1 MIYNIYL
8 NIIVKV
14 FILAIYILTGSIGSG
29 KSEAQILFEKFN
41 VSCFCADKIVKGL
54 YKNSEV
60 ILGMQNILP
69 LCVKDGVINIELLR
83 ETIFHNQKK
92 MFEVE
97 EFIQPKVFK
106 KFEEIVNSNEK
117 KNIILIIPTIKN
129 NSFKKKYKVIYIT
142 ASQENRV
149 KRLSSREN
157 YNIQLIKKIISY
169 QDSVDIY
176 KKNNDFFLD
185 NNGSVKNLENSI
197 KKLVKLL

>member
-14 FILAIYILTGSIGSG
+14 FILGVYILTGSIGSG

-41 VSCFCADKIVKGL
+41 VSCFCADKIVRSL
-54 YKNSEV
+54 YNNSEV
-60 ILGMQNILP
+60 ILYMQNILP
-69 LCVKDGVINIELLR
+69 LCVTNGVINIELLR
-83 ETIFHNQKK
+83 ETIFHNEKK

-106 KFEEIVNSNEK
+106 KFEEIVNSN
-117 KNIILIIPTIKN
+117 KNKNTILVLPTIKN
-129 NSFKKKYKVIYIT
+129 NPFEKKYKVIYIT

-149 KRLSSREN
+149 KRLSTRKN
-157 YNIQLIKKIISY
+157 YNMHLIKKIISY
-169 QDSVDIY
+169 QDSIDIY
-176 KKNNDFFLD
+176 KKNHDFLLD
-185 NNGSVKNLENSI
+185 NNGSVKKLENSI

>member
-14 FILAIYILTGSIGSG
+14 FILGVYILTGSIGSG

-41 VSCFCADKIVKGL
+41 VSCFCADKIVRSL
-54 YKNSEV
+54 YNNSEV
-60 ILGMQNILP
+60 ILHMQNILP
-69 LCVKDGVINIELLR
+69 LCVTNGVINIELLR
-83 ETIFHNQKK
+83 ETIFHNEKK

-106 KFEEIVNSNEK
+106 KFEEIVNSN
-117 KNIILIIPTIKN
+117 KNKNTILVLPTIKN
-129 NSFKKKYKVIYIT
+129 NPFEKKYKVIYIT

-149 KRLSSREN
+149 KRLSTRKN
-157 YNIQLIKKIISY
+157 YNMHLIKKIISY
-169 QDSVDIY
+169 QDSIDIY

-185 NNGSVKNLENSI
+185 NNGSVKNLEHSV
-197 KKLVKLL
+197 KKIVKLL

>member
-14 FILAIYILTGSIGSG
+14 FILGVYILTGSIGSG

-41 VSCFCADKIVKGL
+41 VSCFCADKIVRGL
-54 YKNSEV
+54 YNNSEV

-69 LCVKDGVINIELLR
+69 LCVKNGVINIELLR
-83 ETIFHNQKK
+83 ETIFHNEKK

-97 EFIQPKVFK
+97 DFIQPKVFK
-106 KFEEIVNSNEK
+106 KFEEIVNSNEN
-117 KNIILIIPTIKN
+117 KNIILILPTIKN
-129 NSFKKKYKVIYIT
+129 NSFKKKYKVIYIA

-149 KRLSSREN
+149 KRLSARKN
-157 YNIQLIKKIISY
+157 YNIHLIKKIISY
-169 QDSVDIY
+169 QDSIDIY

-185 NNGSVKNLENSI
+185 NNGSVQNLENSI

>member
-1 MIYNIYL
+1 
-8 NIIVKV
+8 
-14 FILAIYILTGSIGSG
+14 
-29 KSEAQILFEKFN
+29 
-41 VSCFCADKIVKGL
+41 
-54 YKNSEV
+54 
-60 ILGMQNILP
+60 MQNILP
-69 LCVKDGVINIELLR
+69 LCVTNGVINIELLR
-83 ETIFHNQKK
+83 ETIFHNEKK

-106 KFEEIVNSNEK
+106 KFEEIINSNEN
-117 KNIILIIPTIKN
+117 KNIILVLPTIKN
-129 NSFKKKYKVIYIT
+129 NYFEKKYKVIYIT

-197 KKLVKLL
+197 RKLVKLL

>member
-14 FILAIYILTGSIGSG
+14 FILGVYILTGSIGSG

-41 VSCFCADKIVKGL
+41 VSCFCADKIVRSL
-54 YKNSEV
+54 YNNSEV
-60 ILGMQNILP
+60 ILHMQNILP
-69 LCVKDGVINIELLR
+69 LCVTNGVINIELLR
-83 ETIFHNQKK
+83 ETIFHNEKK

-106 KFEEIVNSNEK
+106 KFEEIVNSN
-117 KNIILIIPTIKN
+117 KNKNTILVLPTIKN
-129 NSFKKKYKVIYIT
+129 NPFEKKYKVIYIT

-149 KRLSSREN
+149 KRLSTRKN
-157 YNIQLIKKIISY
+157 YNMHLIKKIISY
-169 QDSVDIY
+169 QDSIDIY
-176 KKNNDFFLD
+176 KKNHDFLLD
-185 NNGSVKNLENSI
+185 NNGSVKKLENSI

>member
-197 KKLVKLL
+197 RKLVKLL

>member
-14 FILAIYILTGSIGSG
+14 FILGVYILTGSIGSG

-41 VSCFCADKIVKGL
+41 VSCFCADKIVRSL
-54 YKNSEV
+54 YNNSEV
-60 ILGMQNILP
+60 ILHMQNILP
-69 LCVKDGVINIELLR
+69 LCVTNGVINIELLR
-83 ETIFHNQKK
+83 ETIFHNEKK

-106 KFEEIVNSNEK
+106 KFEEIVNSN
-117 KNIILIIPTIKN
+117 KNKNTILVLPTIKN
-129 NSFKKKYKVIYIT
+129 NPFEKKYKVIYIT

-149 KRLSSREN
+149 KRLSARRN
-157 YNIQLIKKIISY
+157 YNIHLIKKIISY
-169 QDSVDIY
+169 QDSIDIY

-185 NNGSVKNLENSI
+185 NNGSVKNLEHSV
-197 KKLVKLL
+197 KKIVKLL

>member
-14 FILAIYILTGSIGSG
+14 FILGVYILTGSIGSG

-41 VSCFCADKIVKGL
+41 VSCFCADKIVRSL
-54 YKNSEV
+54 YNNSEV
-60 ILGMQNILP
+60 ILHMQNILP
-69 LCVKDGVINIELLR
+69 LCVTNGVINIELLR
-83 ETIFHNQKK
+83 ETIFHNEKK

-106 KFEEIVNSNEK
+106 KFEEIVNSN
-117 KNIILIIPTIKN
+117 KNKNTILVLPTIKN
-129 NSFKKKYKVIYIT
+129 NPFEKKYKVIYIT

-149 KRLSSREN
+149 KRLSARRN
-157 YNIQLIKKIISY
+157 YNIHLIKKIISY
-169 QDSVDIY
+169 QDSIDIY

-185 NNGSVKNLENSI
+185 NNRSVKNLEHSV
-197 KKLVKLL
+197 KKIVKLL

>member
-83 ETIFHNQKK
+83 ETIFHNEKK

-197 KKLVKLL
+197 RKLVKLL